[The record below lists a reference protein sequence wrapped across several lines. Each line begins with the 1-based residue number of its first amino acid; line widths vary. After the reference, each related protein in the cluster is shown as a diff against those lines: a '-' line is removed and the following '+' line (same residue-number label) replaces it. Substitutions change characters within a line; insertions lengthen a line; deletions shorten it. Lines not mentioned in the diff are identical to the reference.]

1 MGSLS
6 NFDSRQRLD
15 LPDTP
20 PELASPGASSLST
33 RSSPSAEQAWIHR
46 STTSL
51 PMSDY
56 VKSSGADSLPAT
68 GLRGSSQERVELSS
82 HSSSR
87 QQLPSLH
94 SLFGPPPAVRAGH
107 SATGRESP
115 YLAQSPLDRPRASP
129 SIGHGAK
136 SYFPSM
142 SSPPVSQPR
151 STYDVRQD
159 AHSSIRSFPGPGPR
173 SPQFLEEC
181 RSRSDSR
188 PGYESS
194 RWSAYPDTSYTLGS
208 RDASFRSPEDQPRT
222 QLPTSKQLHR
232 GYLGYKPVQS
242 KSSAPPTPDSS
253 AVSEGAPTKDGLGPK
268 IWTGSHFLPRFVRET
283 EVPGEGMCYFYDDG
297 SHCKTVIDGE
307 AVNAHWGVTKA
318 GKPRKRLAIAC
329 ITCREKK
336 IKCDPD
342 YPRCV
347 QCEKFGRVCK
357 FKNAP
362 RGGHN
367 TSPSTPPAE
376 IDDKHN
382 TSSVSRRE
390 DQEHSSSRSPSP
402 MSPRVL
408 LHEQLSETA
417 YANKRAKLGQD
428 LYATNSEPLLTGGMH
443 RPMDHSKS
451 MLFAER
457 APSDLPRIPDDVLHR
472 AWQTDPFVSDPQSIS
487 TVLSQFFGHINNTIV
502 IRFLPEDIYT
512 SWVSSSAHQKG
523 PEDMM
528 LLYSVLA
535 IGVALSGGPKHI
547 SYEYAQVAYFAQKS
561 LSSPCLQLIQTRI
574 LLALYNIATLRLG
587 EANELVSSAIA
598 VGACLQL
605 NQEIDHTRDAAL
617 RNYPFGMTRTGY
629 AEARRRTFW
638 SLFMLE
644 RLSPLFP
651 DRAPMIHGEDIYLRL
666 PCDTES
672 FEKQVDAGMPVFS
685 PYETSVRF
693 STDRPSDITC
703 RFIEMIHIWS
713 SCQSIVHR
721 LAHRRNASDAEGLQ
735 IRALTNRV
743 LDWQTNLSSRLSFS
757 GSNLESAAFSG
768 KVGSFLTMHLLC
780 HHALILL
787 NRYHVSAA
795 GLSAESRSSRFRECH
810 ENAKSIVDIVC
821 CLDRILR
828 IRPSILSIPPPALA
842 TVGTTA
848 VDILTSTGAL
858 GSINDTINHMRVVQ
872 TAVDSTCRVWEQG
885 RICQQLLDQR
895 LQNLCKIRDQGSL
908 MISTEDFEV
917 GNYSGGESEQPR
929 WQIFRP
935 MERAHPLEM
944 DVIYCVSN

>member
-6 NFDSRQRLD
+6 NFEPHQRLD

-46 STTSL
+46 SRTSL
-51 PMSDY
+51 PMSSY
-56 VKSSGADSLPAT
+56 VKASGSDSSPAT
-68 GLRGSSQERVELSS
+68 VLGRPSQDRFELSS
-82 HSSSR
+82 HTSSR

-107 SATGRESP
+107 SAPGRESP
-115 YLAQSPLDRPRASP
+115 YLAHSPLDRPHASP
-129 SIGHGAK
+129 SIGPGAK
-136 SYFPSM
+136 SYFPSI

-151 STYDVRQD
+151 GMYDARQE
-159 AHSSIRSFPGPGPR
+159 APSSIRSFRGPR
-173 SPQFLEEC
+173 SPPCLEER
-181 RSRSDSR
+181 RSTSDSR
-188 PGYESS
+188 FEFESGK
-194 RWSAYPDTSYTLGS
+194 WSTYPDAGYTLGS
-208 RDASFRSPEDQPRT
+208 RDASFQSPEGRPRT
-222 QLPTSKQLHR
+222 QLPTSKDLHG
-232 GYLGYKPVQS
+232 GYSSHKTVQS
-242 KSSAPPTPDSS
+242 RSSAPPTPDSS
-253 AVSEGAPTKDGLGPK
+253 AVSEGLPTKDGLGPK

-376 IDDKHN
+376 LDDKHN
-382 TSSVSRRE
+382 PNSVSRRD
-390 DQEHSSSRSPSP
+390 DQEHSSTRSPSP
-402 MSPRVL
+402 MSPRVR
-408 LHEQLSETA
+408 LHEPLPGIA
-417 YANKRAKLGQD
+417 YANKRVKLGQD
-428 LYATNSEPLLTGGMH
+428 LYSTNGEPLLAGGGML
-443 RPMDHSKS
+443 RQMDHPSS
-451 MLFAER
+451 MHFTEM
-457 APSDLPRIPDDVLHR
+457 APSDVPRIPEDVLRR
-472 AWQTDPFVSDPQSIS
+472 AWQTDPFISDPQPIS

-512 SWVSSSAHQKG
+512 SWVSSSVHQKG
-523 PEDMM
+523 PEDIM

-535 IGVALSGGPKHI
+535 VGVALSGGPKHI

-561 LSSPCLQLIQTRI
+561 LSSPSLQLIQSRI
-574 LLALYNIATLRLG
+574 LLALYNMATCRLG

-605 NQEIDHTRDAAL
+605 NQELDRTIDAAR
-617 RNYPFGMTRTGY
+617 RNYPFGMNRTGY

-638 SLFMLE
+638 SLFMME
-644 RLSPLFP
+644 RLSPLYP
-651 DRAPMIHGEDIYLRL
+651 DRSTMINGEDIYIRL

-672 FEKQVDAGMPVFS
+672 FEKQVDDGMPLFN
-685 PYETSVRF
+685 PYESSVCV
-693 STDRPSDITC
+693 SAERPSDIT
-703 RFIEMIHIWS
+703 RSFIEMIHIWS
-713 SCQSIVHR
+713 SCQSTVHR
-721 LAHRRNASDAEGLQ
+721 LAHRGNASDAEGLR
-735 IRALTNRV
+735 IRTSTKRV
-743 LDWQTNLSSRLSFS
+743 LEWHTNLSSRLSFS

-768 KVGSFLTMHLLC
+768 KVGSFLTMHLLF

-787 NRYHVSAA
+787 NRYHLSAA
-795 GLSAESRSSRFRECH
+795 GLSSDSRRSRFRECH
-810 ENAKSIVDIVC
+810 ENAKSIVDIIC

-858 GSINDTINHMRVVQ
+858 GSINDTINHMRVVK
-872 TAVDSTCRVWEQG
+872 TAVDSTCRIWEQA

-895 LQNLCKIRDQGSL
+895 LQNLYKIRDQGSL
-908 MISTEDFEV
+908 VISTEDFEV
-917 GNYSGGESEQPR
+917 GNYPGDESEQPR
-929 WQIFRP
+929 WQICRP
-935 MERAHPLEM
+935 LERAYPFEM
-944 DVIYCVSN
+944 DVIYCFPN